1 MTTIPTLTSPASG
14 CCNRPHL
21 PVGGAKTGCVSTL
34 HAVRNC
40 ASPAI
45 WAFDRWRAVVH
56 GKEVRRS
63 LRVTTLAPGMVSVSL
78 NASDRL
84 LHRLGMR
91 APCALAEKHEHRPA
105 ATRQLT
111 WLSLD
116 PARCSGTVMQ
126 ADSLV
131 DPCRDAACDGHAVK
145 AAGVSATARIN
156 GGFFNFRQRAAEDR
170 GEHVP
175 IGPVRT
181 TGGIPQPCLPLPPD
195 YVDDYRELQFQD
207 GSSLVCA
214 PLLGEAG
221 NPVFAV
227 KAHDNPHY
235 RLPPGFDFERGDLV
249 RPGLL
254 WHAHDANPRAAI
266 SVPSTVGNGRIRLVV
281 APMHDRACAESG
293 WTLAGFSTAMA
304 RLDRLHSPANAS
316 LNLDGGESIALLA
329 RDGERVL
336 LDVRQTKVPRRVGNL
351 IEFSTHSVPRSPEVA
366 ECVRLVP

>member
-1 MTTIPTLTSPASG
+1 MTTIPTLTSPACGG
-14 CCNRPHL
+14 CNQPPL
-21 PVGGAKTGCVSTL
+21 PTGEAKAGCVSTL
-34 HAVRNC
+34 HAVRNGV
-40 ASPAI
+40 SPAS
-45 WAFDRWRAVVH
+45 WAFDRWRAVVQ
-56 GKEVRRS
+56 GTQVRRTV
-63 LRVTTLAPGMVSVSL
+63 RVTTLAPGMVSVSL

-91 APCALAEKHEHRPA
+91 PPCALAEKLEHRPA
-105 ATRQLT
+105 TARQLT

-116 PARCSGTVMQ
+116 PGRYSGTVMQ

-131 DPCRDAACDGHAVK
+131 DPCQDEACDAHAVN

-156 GGFFNFRQRAAEDR
+156 GGFFNFRQRSAVDS

-181 TGGIPQPCLPLPPD
+181 AGGVPQACLPLPPG
-195 YVDDYRELQFQD
+195 YVDDYHELQFQD

-221 NPVFAV
+221 NPVFAA

-235 RLPPGFDFERGDLV
+235 RLPPGFDFERGDQV
-249 RPGLL
+249 RPGVL
-254 WHAHDANPRAAI
+254 WHANSANPRAAI
-266 SVPSTVGNGRIRLVV
+266 SVPSTVGSGRIRLVV

-329 RDGERVL
+329 KDGERVL
-336 LDVRQTKVPRRVGNL
+336 LDVRQTSVPRRVGNL
-351 IEFSTHSVPRSPEVA
+351 IEFSTHSVPRSPEVT